1 MALLKDVKRSATI
14 LALEDTHVFN
24 SININKVGYVG
35 QDTFRLYSKKDRKIK
50 TINVN
55 EIFY

>member
-35 QDTFRLYSKKDRKIK
+35 QDTFRLYSKKD
-50 TINVN
+50 
-55 EIFY
+55 